1 VGLVVSAVGTALRRF
16 RPARGIAATGSIIPH
31 TAEARPI
38 EIELLPIDLVVPRVA
53 IHWPIVRVAHV
64 SNSAAKATASE
75 VIGPGVGSVQVIGQA
90 AVLVIGPVADQT
102 ASATATSPAVVEAT
116 VMRSAEDREA
126 MTVRELAR
134 VAAVVPPAWDLVVVE
149 DSAVVEVEAAGAA
162 AGGGSRKFP

>member
-1 VGLVVSAVGTALRRF
+1 MGLVVSAVETALRRF

-53 IHWPIVRVAHV
+53 THWPIVRVAPV

-90 AVLVIGPVADQT
+90 AVLVIGPVADPT
-102 ASATATSPAVVEAT
+102 ASATATSPAVVVAT
-116 VMRSAEDREA
+116 VMRSAEDPGA
-126 MTVRELAR
+126 MTVRERAQ
-134 VAAVVPPAWDLVVVE
+134 VAVVVPPAWDHVVVE
-149 DSAVVEVEAAGAA
+149 ASAVAEEAAAVV